1 MMQATM
7 NAIPLN
13 SNTMAS
19 NQFRYQL
26 RQEATQWRDE
36 GLISPELYRQLGDR
50 YQFEHLDRATRNQ
63 FVMILLGLGSIL
75 IGLAAITLVA
85 ANWQAWSR
93 PVKIMLLMGVF
104 IGVNSG
110 GFYLW
115 RGAAQRWQSR
125 LGQALLLLG
134 GLLVGA
140 NLALFSQ
147 MFHQTGSVQTL
158 FLVWGGAVV
167 VMAYSLRLTM
177 LGMLSMILA
186 ALGSFWFYPDP
197 QTPRFW
203 LLLLDYFP
211 LVAIA
216 LYLPLAQWC
225 QSRSLFTLAT
235 IFAAAMFQLILFRDL
250 AQVAGTNSIGLVVL
264 QIASVCLI
272 PALLWAWRPMTVARV
287 GALGPKLAIAYVSLY
302 SYIASFHHWWDGR
315 DWSTATPT
323 ALELTAGSIQILL
336 FGAIAIALW
345 WQLGQR
351 RGGPWRL
358 TLTDSSFAGLLLILG
373 GVLWS
378 HHQFGPFAIIAPV
391 LLNSLLL
398 LIAIA
403 CIREALSQGARE
415 GFWWGLS
422 LLVLQILS
430 RMVEYDTGLIAKAL
444 VFFLCGIGVILAG
457 LWFERYVRTLK
468 TSPES

>member
-1 MMQATM
+1 M
-7 NAIPLN
+7 NEIPLN
-13 SNTMAS
+13 SSIMAS
-19 NQFRYQL
+19 DQFRYQL
-26 RQEATQWRDE
+26 RQEVTQWRED
-36 GLISPELYRQLGDR
+36 GLISPELYAQLSDR
-50 YQFEHLDRATRNQ
+50 YQFEQLDRSTRNQ

-75 IGLAAITLVA
+75 MGLAAITLVA

-93 PVKIMLLMGVF
+93 TAKILLLMGVF

-158 FLVWGGAVV
+158 FLVWSGAVLA
-167 VMAYSLRLTM
+167 MAYSLRLTM

-216 LYLPLAQWC
+216 LYFPLAQWC
-225 QSRSLFTLAT
+225 RSRSLFTLAT
-235 IFAAAMFQLILFRDL
+235 VFAAAMFQLVLFRDL
-250 AQVAGTNSIGLVVL
+250 GAVVGTNSLGLVVI

-272 PALLWAWRPMTVARV
+272 PALLWAWRPMTIAKVA
-287 GALGPKLAIAYVSLY
+287 ALGPKLAIAYVSLY
-302 SYIASFHHWWDGR
+302 SYIASFHYWWNGR
-315 DWSTATPT
+315 DWEVGNPAT
-323 ALELTAGSIQILL
+323 ALELTAGGIQIIL

-345 WQLGQR
+345 WQLGRR

-358 TLTDSSFAGLLLILG
+358 TLSDSTMGGLLLSLG
-373 GVLWS
+373 VLLWS
-378 HHQFGPFAIIAPV
+378 HHRFGPFAIVAPL
-391 LLNSLLL
+391 LLNGILL

-403 CIREALSQGARE
+403 CIREALSQGERQ

-422 LLVLQILS
+422 LIVLQILS

-444 VFFLCGIGVILAG
+444 AFFLCGLGVILAG

-468 TSPES
+468 ASPQD